1 MEFNNPSFAIFDHYS
16 QVGRVTESR
25 RTSVAT
31 QAGLIVP
38 NHGDLNFTRI
48 RIVNLGT
55 GTKPSGLN
63 GHKPSILANLTPPA
77 FRMAAFLRKT
87 LTQMAVNSEN
97 TAKHMESLARVSRN
111 TSSCDVYYKRFS
123 ANNGVCYIK
132 LDEFNELE
140 KITTLTQKYLA
151 SPDIQQALQRL
162 AEDIA
167 KDYLEA
173 QSTVHSG
180 NLTVPDRRSS
190 HAPGPTPQQSQ
201 APTSQVSQSSQP
213 NTTQQPGIRLP
224 VGDSNVSQSTTTT
237 QASAEPVDTSHAT
250 TPVIP
255 ARLPLDITGPADSM
269 IGLTDTADTVAPI
282 RS

>member
-1 MEFNNPSFAIFDHYS
+1 MEFNNPSFTIFDHYS
-16 QVGRVTESR
+16 EVCRVAESR
-25 RTSVAT
+25 RASVET

-38 NHGDLNFTRI
+38 NHGNLNFTRI
-48 RIVNLGT
+48 RIINLGT
-55 GTKPSGLN
+55 GTKPPGSN
-63 GHKPSILANLTPPA
+63 DHRPSILANLTPPA

-132 LDEFNELE
+132 LDKFNELE
-140 KITTLTQKYLA
+140 RITTLTQEYLA
-151 SPDIQQALQRL
+151 SPEIQQALQRL
-162 AEDIA
+162 AEDMA

-173 QSTVHSG
+173 QSTVRSR

-190 HAPGPTPQQSQ
+190 HAPGPMSQHSQ
-201 APTSQVSQSSQP
+201 ASASQVSQSSQP
-213 NTTQQPGIRLP
+213 NIAQQPGISLP
-224 VGDSNVSQSTTTT
+224 VGDSNINQSTTATEG
-237 QASAEPVDTSHAT
+237 SAEPVDTPHNT

-255 ARLPLDITGPADSM
+255 ARLLPDIARPADSM
-269 IGLTDTADTVAPI
+269 IGMTDTASTVAPI